1 MESVQP
7 MPAADQNG
15 SRTLI
20 EEITQTPFVKHADGN
35 VLVCV
40 NEDYGSTGGQQIS
53 FLGTPDKQRREAHA
67 LFDRKAAM
75 ADEIDLCKGD
85 YLVITDIHEDGWAR
99 GKNFRTKKYG
109 LLPINHVRILPK
121 QPQEEQHVQQR
132 QSSQSSQ

>member
-1 MESVQP
+1 MTDMHPPYSIGWVYSGLMLHSKLLCLP
-7 MPAADQNG
+7 
-15 SRTLI
+15 
-20 EEITQTPFVKHADGN
+20 
-35 VLVCV
+35 
-40 NEDYGSTGGQQIS
+40 
-53 FLGTPDKQRREAHA
+53 GTPDKQRREAHA